1 MQLAIQ
7 HLEAESHS
15 ACFQLCEAGICY
27 IYTPTQFST
36 LKSKM
41 GYLFTSESVSEGHPD
56 KVADQISDAVLDQ
69 LLAFDP
75 NSKVACETLVTTGQ
89 VVVAGEVKS
98 EAYVDLQD
106 VVRKTIARIGYT
118 KAEYKFEAES
128 CGILSAIHEQ
138 SADINRGVDRKDADP
153 MAQGAGDQ
161 GMMFGYANNE
171 TDTYMPLP
179 LSLAHDIVYV
189 LSEIRREGKQMTY
202 LRPDSKSQ
210 VTVEY
215 SDDNVAQRIDT
226 IVVSTQ
232 HDDFITAE
240 EAGSQEEA
248 DRQMLAQI
256 QKDVEEIVI
265 PRVISERVN
274 TPEIKALFHKGA
286 IKYYVNPTGKFVI
299 GGPHGDTGLTGR
311 KIIVDT
317 YGGKGAHGG
326 GAFSGK
332 DPSKV
337 DRSAAYAARHI
348 AKNMV
353 AAGIAD
359 EMLVQLSYAIG
370 KPEPISIYVDTYGR
384 SHVDLTDGQ
393 IAEKIGE
400 LFDLRPAAIERSL
413 NLRQPIYEETA
424 SYGHMGRTPEKVV
437 KTFSAPGQG
446 EKQIEVELFTWEKL
460 DKVDEIKKAFNK

>member
-1 MQLAIQ
+1 
-7 HLEAESHS
+7 
-15 ACFQLCEAGICY
+15 
-27 IYTPTQFST
+27 
-36 LKSKM
+36 M

-56 KVADQISDAVLDQ
+56 KVSDQISDAVLDQ
-69 LLAFDP
+69 LLAYDP

-89 VVVAGEVKS
+89 VVVAGGVKS

-106 VVRKTIARIGYT
+106 VVRRTIARIGYT

-138 SADINRGVDRKDADP
+138 SADINRGVDRQDP
-153 MAQGAGDQ
+153 MEQGAGDQ

-189 LSEIRREGKQMTY
+189 LAEIRREGKVMTY
-202 LRPDSKSQ
+202 LRPDAKSQ
-210 VTVEY
+210 VTIEY
-215 SDDNVAQRIDT
+215 GDDNVARRIDT

-232 HDDFITAE
+232 HDEFITAA

-248 DRQMLAQI
+248 DRQMLERI
-256 QKDVEEIVI
+256 QQDVENIVI
-265 PRVISERVN
+265 PRVIDERVN
-274 TPEIKALFHKGA
+274 TPEIKALFHKGD
-286 IKYYVNPTGKFVI
+286 IKFYVNPTGKFVI

-353 AAGIAD
+353 AAGVAD

-370 KPEPISIYVDTYGR
+370 KAEPISIYVDTYGR
-384 SHVDLTDGQ
+384 GHVNMTDGE
-393 IAEKIGE
+393 IAEKIGQ

-413 NLRQPIYEETA
+413 KLRQPIYEETA
-424 SYGHMGRTPEKVV
+424 SYGHVGRMPEVKV
-437 KTFSAPGQG
+437 KTFTAPGLPD
-446 EKQIEVELFTWEKL
+446 KQIEVELFTWEKL
-460 DKVDEIKKAFNK
+460 DKVNEIKQAFGL